1 MSSSTYD
8 AVVIGGGHNGLVCA
22 ALLAKAGHSVAVF
35 ERAERI
41 GGAAVS
47 EPLWNGYTV
56 SAASY
61 VCTLL
66 DPWLIHELDLERH
79 GYSAYRKDPASFNVL
94 RDGRSLLLGA
104 DEEQNARE
112 ISAFDPRDVAGLAQA
127 DRAICRLGSELFETF
142 SDEEPRFD
150 RFAEDVQ
157 RDLKGSAAELV
168 ERYINTPVLQAAVA
182 TDGTVGTNAGPRTP
196 GTGYVL
202 AHHYAGRALGVQGA
216 WGFVRG
222 GMGAISTALASAAR
236 EHGAQVY
243 AESPVTKILVSDGI
257 AQGVV
262 LQDGREVR
270 ARAVISNAH
279 PRTTFL
285 DLAGEAH
292 FEPAF
297 REKVRSWKSMG
308 VSFKLNLALGELPGF
323 LCRPGTNP
331 QPHHRA
337 TIHIAPSI
345 DYLQRAYED
354 AQRAEI
360 SAEPMLE
367 CFMQTPTDP
376 SLAPPGK
383 HILSVFAQYYPYD
396 LAGGWSR
403 ERAEDA
409 ADAIV
414 ALLAQYAPN
423 IPNAI
428 EARQVLSPADLEQRF
443 GLVGGHIFHGELLP
457 GQIYEERF
465 AVRTPLAGLYLC
477 GSGTHPG
484 GCVSGFPG
492 KRAAQ
497 AVLAGTKPHIR
508 TRKG

>member
-8 AVVIGGGHNGLVCA
+8 AVIIGGGHNGLACA
-22 ALLAKAGHSVAVF
+22 ALLAKAGRSVALF

-47 EPLWNGYTV
+47 EPLWDGYTI

-61 VCTLL
+61 VCSLL
-66 DPWLIHELDLERH
+66 DPWLIRELDLERH

-112 ISAFDPRDVAGLAQA
+112 ISAFDPRDVAGLAEA
-127 DRAICRLGSELFETF
+127 DLGLCRLGSALFETF
-142 SDEEPRFD
+142 SDDEPRFD
-150 RFAEDVQ
+150 RFPEDVQ
-157 RDLKGSAAELV
+157 RDLKGSAAELA
-168 ERYINTPVLQAAVA
+168 ERYVNTPVLQAALA

-202 AHHYAGRALGVQGA
+202 AHHYAGRAMGAQGA

-222 GMGAISTALASAAR
+222 GMGAISAALASAAR
-236 EHGAQVY
+236 EHGAQIY
-243 AESPVTKILVSDGI
+243 AESPVAKILVNHGI
-257 AQGVV
+257 AEGIV
-262 LQDGREVR
+262 LEDGREIR
-270 ARAVISNAH
+270 AHAVVSNAH

-285 DLAGEAH
+285 DLAGEEH

-297 REKVRSWKSMG
+297 RDKVQAWKSIG
-308 VSFKLNLALGELPGF
+308 VSFKLNLALGELPNF
-323 LCRPGTNP
+323 LSRPGTKP

-345 DYLQRAYED
+345 EYLQRAFED
-354 AQRAEI
+354 AQSGEI
-360 SAEPMLE
+360 SGQPMLE

-396 LAGGWSR
+396 LAGGWSPS
-403 ERAEDA
+403 RAEKA
-409 ADAIV
+409 ADGII
-414 ALLAQYAPN
+414 ALLAYYAPN
-423 IPNAI
+423 IPGAV
-428 EARQVLSPADLEQRF
+428 EARQILSPADLEERF
-443 GLVGGHIFHGELLP
+443 GLAGGHIFHGELLP

-465 AVRTPLAGLYLC
+465 AVMTPMEGLYLC

-492 KRAAQ
+492 KRAAK